1 MYRKKISSISILILF
16 FFVFSIFPMESVHAA
31 TSISVPEALTVVP
44 AVPSKVIVD
53 KAGWSVVQLTSSST
67 SLAIGCNVYRS
78 DAKDGTYA
86 LLGKATKANNDYH
99 YKDTN
104 LTAHKN
110 YFYKFAAFNYI
121 GESQK
126 TAAVKVTTKKVIH
139 KPSTPIGLTLNSI
152 VASAGIYKVRIDWTY
167 TYGATSYNV
176 YRSTSERGA
185 FIKIGT
191 STNGLYID
199 SNSGA
204 ANAMYYYKVSAVN
217 VSGESALSEVIPAK
231 LTATFRAV
239 PTGLSVNSQAAINL
253 SWAIVT
259 GSTGYNV
266 YRAAKVD
273 YAYSKIGTSTNV
285 TYKDTKAAVGVEYLY
300 KVSSIDE
307 NGESLKSTEVTGKL
321 ADSSVT
327 VLSEAVKDLEYKYES
342 KDKLKLTWDALKN
355 ATSYNIYK
363 SLYKDMKY
371 TYVGS
376 TNKNKYVDE
385 KSVDSATYYYKV
397 VAVNAGGESSKV
409 NPLTVGA
416 KVVLKRQMENIDRGI
431 NAVKAANGVLVSWRL
446 LGTEAQDLEFDVYR
460 DNVKINSKP
469 IKSSTNYLD
478 AKGTTTSKYYVR
490 TIGGKSKESQSET
503 VTAWENNYKELP
515 IRKPA
520 AGINKAGEIYDYT
533 ANDAS
538 VADLD
543 GDGKYEI
550 VLNWAPTNAKDNSQA
565 GYTGNTYIDAY
576 KLDGTFMWRIDLGKN
591 IRSGAHYTDI
601 MVYDFDGDGK
611 AELTTR
617 TADGTIDGE
626 GNIIGDEDKDYS
638 NAKGYILDG
647 PEYHTMFE
655 GATGKALDTQAYEP
669 QRGAFATDINEWG
682 DTYGNRGDRFIA
694 SVAYLDGKTPSVV
707 MQRGYYTR
715 MAIVAYGFKKGKFV
729 KQWTFDSQFDEV
741 DPNGLKYTEYRGQG
755 NHNVSV
761 GDVDADGMDEI
772 ITGAA
777 VINQDGKA
785 LYTTKLGHGDAMHF
799 GDLDPTNPGLE
810 IYQVQEEK
818 GSPYG
823 MDIRDAGTGK
833 ILFGVKSGIDTGRG
847 LSADIDPNYIGEEIW
862 AIDGAWN
869 SSTGGLYSVKGEKI
883 SEGIPSSNFA
893 IWWDGDLQREL
904 LDHNWNGYGGPA
916 SPGTISKWD
925 YVNKKSVNILTA
937 TGTNSN
943 NGTKGNPC
951 LQADLFGDW
960 REEVIWRTEDS
971 SALRIYA
978 TSDVTETKLPT
989 LMHDPIYRLGVAFQN
1004 TGYNQ
1009 PPHTSYYLGSGMKTP
1024 PQPNITISRGGTE
1037 VKIK

>member
-1 MYRKKISSISILILF
+1 
-16 FFVFSIFPMESVHAA
+16 
-31 TSISVPEALTVVP
+31 
-44 AVPSKVIVD
+44 
-53 KAGWSVVQLTSSST
+53 
-67 SLAIGCNVYRS
+67 
-78 DAKDGTYA
+78 
-86 LLGKATKANNDYH
+86 
-99 YKDTN
+99 
-104 LTAHKN
+104 
-110 YFYKFAAFNYI
+110 
-121 GESQK
+121 
-126 TAAVKVTTKKVIH
+126 
-139 KPSTPIGLTLNSI
+139 
-152 VASAGIYKVRIDWTY
+152 
-167 TYGATSYNV
+167 
-176 YRSTSERGA
+176 
-185 FIKIGT
+185 
-191 STNGLYID
+191 
-199 SNSGA
+199 
-204 ANAMYYYKVSAVN
+204 
-217 VSGESALSEVIPAK
+217 
-231 LTATFRAV
+231 
-239 PTGLSVNSQAAINL
+239 
-253 SWAIVT
+253 
-259 GSTGYNV
+259 
-266 YRAAKVD
+266 
-273 YAYSKIGTSTNV
+273 
-285 TYKDTKAAVGVEYLY
+285 
-300 KVSSIDE
+300 
-307 NGESLKSTEVTGKL
+307 
-321 ADSSVT
+321 
-327 VLSEAVKDLEYKYES
+327 
-342 KDKLKLTWDALKN
+342 
-355 ATSYNIYK
+355 
-363 SLYKDMKY
+363 
-371 TYVGS
+371 
-376 TNKNKYVDE
+376 
-385 KSVDSATYYYKV
+385 
-397 VAVNAGGESSKV
+397 
-409 NPLTVGA
+409 
-416 KVVLKRQMENIDRGI
+416 MENINRGI

-490 TIGGKSKESQSET
+490 TIGGKSKESKSET

-715 MAIVAYGFKKGKFV
+715 MAIVAYGFKNGKFV

-869 SSTGGLYSVKGEKI
+869 SSTGGLYTVKGEKI

-1009 PPHTSYYLGSGMKTP
+1009 PPHTSYYLGSGMTTP
-1024 PQPNITISRGGTE
+1024 PQPNITMARGGTE